1 MNYLEFKEIRKKLN
15 MKQADI
21 AKSIG
26 VGTRAVQYWEKGERK
41 IPETTAYFVT
51 ISYWSNKRSSMMTV
65 RLLLF
70 FQI

>member
-1 MNYLEFKEIRKKLN
+1 MNYLEFKESGRTN

-51 ISYWSNKRSSMMTV
+51 NLLQEQQKKLNDDSAS
-65 RLLLF
+65 LLF
-70 FQI
+70 F

>member
-51 ISYWSNKRSSMMTV
+51 ISYWSNKRNQITV